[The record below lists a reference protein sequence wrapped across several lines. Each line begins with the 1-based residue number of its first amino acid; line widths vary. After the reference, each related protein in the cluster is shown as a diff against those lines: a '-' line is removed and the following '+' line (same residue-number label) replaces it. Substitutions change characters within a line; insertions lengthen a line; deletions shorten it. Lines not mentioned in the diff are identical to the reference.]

1 MINSFRVSYGFLRD
15 PDPEFLVFSEGV
27 VIGMTGNQGYT
38 SPRVDLVTLA
48 SANLAFRNALTA
60 CETGGIL
67 ATADKDAKRLIV
79 EGYLRSQAA
88 YVQSIAGEDLTLLL
102 SSGFLSTKTTR
113 TRIVL
118 RQPEIVRLDCP
129 QSGTLGVRVK
139 PVPTS
144 KAYEVRMKNGTGD
157 YQSAGIFTY
166 ARLITIPGVIP
177 GQIYAV
183 QVRAIGGLTGYSDW
197 SDPSSRMAM

>member
-1 MINSFRVSYGFLRD
+1 M
-15 PDPEFLVFSEGV
+15 
-27 VIGMTGNQGYT
+27 
-38 SPRVDLVTLA
+38 
-48 SANLAFRNALTA
+48 
-60 CETGGIL
+60 
-67 ATADKDAKRLIV
+67 
-79 EGYLRSQAA
+79 
-88 YVQSIAGEDLTLLL
+88 QSIAGEDLAMLL

-118 RQPEIVRLDCP
+118 PQPEIVRLDCP
-129 QSGTLGVRVK
+129 QSGVLGVRVK

-157 YQSAGIFTY
+157 YQTVGIFTSG
-166 ARLITIPGVIP
+166 RLITVPGVTP
-177 GQIYAV
+177 GQIYTV